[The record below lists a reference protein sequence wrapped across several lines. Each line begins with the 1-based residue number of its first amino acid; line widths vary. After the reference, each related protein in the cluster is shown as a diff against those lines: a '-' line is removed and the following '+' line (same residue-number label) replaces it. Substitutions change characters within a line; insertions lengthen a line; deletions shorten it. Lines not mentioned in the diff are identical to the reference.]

1 VLRFIVRRILLLV
14 PILVVLSI
22 VVFVLIQLPPGDVVD
37 TIIAQMI
44 EQGVEVNAT
53 DRVNLEIMYGLDR
66 PIAVQYFVWVKNIV
80 LHFNFGRSFIWNRP
94 VTEVVGDS
102 LLWTFIIAII
112 TLTVSWVAAF
122 FVGIYSAR
130 HQYSFLDYSFTFM
143 GFIGI
148 AVPGFLLALV
158 LMWLGYSKFGIKMG
172 GLFSVEYIRAAWSWR
187 KFVDLLKH
195 LWVPVVVLGAAGTA
209 NLIRIMRANLL
220 DELQKPYVITARAKG
235 LPENRLVWKYPV
247 RVALNPFV
255 SALSYLL
262 PQVISGGSIVAVVL
276 GLPTVGPLLI
286 SSLVNQDMY
295 LAGSILMML
304 SIFTVVSTLISDLL
318 LAVIDPRIRLN

>member
-1 VLRFIVRRILLLV
+1 MLRFIVRRVLLLI
-14 PILVVLSI
+14 PILIAISV
-22 VVFVLIQLPPGDVVD
+22 VVFILIQLPPGDVVD

-44 EQGVEVNAT
+44 EQGLEVDASVRT
-53 DRVNLEIMYGLDR
+53 NLEIMYGLDR
-66 PIAVQYFVWVKNIV
+66 PAMVQYLMWVRNIAF
-80 LHFNFGRSFIWNRP
+80 HFNFGRSFIWHRP

-102 LLWTFIIAII
+102 LLWTFVIAIM
-112 TLTVSWVAAF
+112 TLVVSWVVAF
-122 FVGIYSAR
+122 FIGVYSAR
-130 HQYSFLDYSFTFM
+130 HQYSLLDYTFTFM

-148 AVPGFLLALV
+148 AVPAFLLALV
-158 LMWLGYSKFGIKMG
+158 LMWIGYSKFGINIG
-172 GLFSVEYIRAAWSWR
+172 GLFSADYVRAPWSWD
-187 KFVDLLKH
+187 KFVDFLQH
-195 LWVPVVVLGAAGTA
+195 IWVPVVVLGAAGTA

-235 LPENRLVWKYPV
+235 LSENRLVWKYPV

-304 SIFTVVSTLISDLL
+304 SVFTVVSTLISDLL
-318 LAVIDPRIRLN
+318 LAVIDPRIRVS